1 MKLDASQRIPAILS
15 FIQAADRGSFAAAAK
30 ALHISAAA
38 VSKNVAGLEQTL
50 GVRLMNRSTRSLQL
64 TSEGQTFLGN
74 ARAAI
79 DALDHAVES
88 VSRQHAEVVG
98 QVRISTGNAFGQHYL
113 LPLLPKLRLRH
124 PGLRLAIDFDDHR
137 IDLVRDGYDLAL
149 RGGMIEDSSIIS
161 RAVCPLYTV
170 LAAAPSYLEQYG
182 VPQQISDLDHH
193 KQIAVRFLN
202 GKMTTWNL
210 KLRQGEINRPYPREP
225 DLTVSAPESAVQ
237 AAIMGLGIA
246 QVAVHHSWRY
256 LRDNKLKIVLGT
268 FHEAGNRQMVLQYP
282 HRALIAPRV
291 KATVDFLLEE
301 LAQTESLH
309 VPFAS
314 LAAFHA

>member
-1 MKLDASQRIPAILS
+1 MKLDASQRIPAMLS
-15 FIQAADRGSFAAAAK
+15 FIQAADRGSFAAAAR

-64 TSEGQTFLGN
+64 TTEGQTFLEN

-79 DALDHAVES
+79 DALDHAVDS

-113 LPLLPKLRLRH
+113 LPLLPKLQQRH

-149 RGGMIEDSSIIS
+149 RGGTIDDSSIIS
-161 RAVCPLYTV
+161 RTICPLHTILV
-170 LAAAPSYLEQYG
+170 AAPSYLAQHG
-182 VPQQISDLDHH
+182 VPQQISDLEHH
-193 KQIAVRFLN
+193 RQIAVRFLN

-210 KLRQGEINRPYPREP
+210 KLRQGEVNRPYPREP

-237 AAIMGLGIA
+237 AAVMGLGIA

-256 LRDNKLKIVLGT
+256 LRDNKLKIVLGN
-268 FHEAGNRQMVLQYP
+268 FHETGNRQMVLQYP

-301 LAQTESLH
+301 LAQNESLH
-309 VPFAS
+309 VPLAS

>member
-1 MKLDASQRIPAILS
+1 MKLDASQRIPAMLS
-15 FIQAADRGSFAAAAK
+15 FIQAADRGSFAAAAR

-38 VSKNVAGLEQTL
+38 VSKNIAGLEQTL

-64 TSEGQTFLGN
+64 TSEGQTFLEK
-74 ARAAI
+74 ARTAI
-79 DALDHAVES
+79 DALDLAVES

-113 LPLLPKLRLRH
+113 LPLLPKLQQRH

-149 RGGMIEDSSIIS
+149 RGGMIEDSSVIS
-161 RAVCPLYTV
+161 RTICQLHTI
-170 LAAAPSYLEQYG
+170 LIAAPSYLAKYG
-182 VPQQISDLDHH
+182 VPQQISDLDQH

-210 KLRQGEINRPYPREP
+210 QHAQGEINRPYPREP
-225 DLTVSAPESAVQ
+225 DLTVSSPESAMQ
-237 AAIMGLGIA
+237 AVLMGMGIA

-256 LRDNKLKIVLGT
+256 LRDNKLKIVLGN
-268 FHEAGNRQMVLQYP
+268 FHEEGHRQMVLQYP

-291 KATVDFLLEE
+291 KAAVDFLLEE
-301 LAQTESLH
+301 LAQAESLH
-309 VPFAS
+309 VPLAS